1 MLISLLII
9 PILGVLALS
18 PMQDGSATEEQKSR
32 MKQIALFVTILNF
45 LVSLLLWGE
54 FDSNSSQYQFTYE
67 FNQLSFCHLHIGID
81 GLSLYFVL
89 LTTFTMPICILASWE
104 NVQHNLKYFLIAF
117 LMVETLLIALFIVLD
132 LLLFYVFFESVLV
145 PLFLI
150 VGIWGANPIV
160 QQLDGTWVQSSTSD
174 TRIRASFLLFLYTL
188 FGSLFMLLA
197 FLVIIYNVG
206 TSDLQLLSLADISF
220 ESQKILWLAIFL
232 SFAIKTPLVP
242 FHMWL
247 PRAHVEAPLAGSI
260 VLAGLILKLAVY
272 GFLRILIPLLPEA
285 TSYFSPLVQTIAVI
299 TLVYSSLTTLRQT
312 DFKCLVAYSSIAHM
326 SVVVAGVFSN
336 TIQGIEGGIMLSIA
350 HGFVS
355 PALFMLVGGVLYD
368 RYHTRVIR
376 YYRGMTLY
384 MPVFAGLFFAF
395 TIANM
400 GTPTTSNWI
409 GEFLALN
416 GTFMRSP
423 LVGLLMSTGIIFSAG
438 YSIWLFNRICFGA
451 YSPYLSYS
459 NDVNR
464 REYMVLLSL
473 LIPTFVFGIWPN
485 IILNDLHYSV
495 STLLYS

>member
-1 MLISLLII
+1 
-9 PILGVLALS
+9 
-18 PMQDGSATEEQKSR
+18 MQNGTESR
-32 MKQIALFVTILNF
+32 MKQIALFVTLLNF
-45 LVSLLLWGE
+45 LVSLVLWGE
-54 FDSNSSQYQFTYE
+54 FDSNSSQYQFTQE
-67 FNQLSFCHLHIGID
+67 FNQVSFCHLHIGVD

-104 NVQHNLKYFLIAF
+104 NVKHNLKYFLIAF
-117 LMVETLLIALFIVLD
+117 LMVETLLIALFVVLD

-150 VGIWGANPIV
+150 VGIWG
-160 QQLDGTWVQSSTSD
+160 GSE

-188 FGSLFMLLA
+188 FGSLFMLLS

-206 TSDLQLLSLADISF
+206 TSDLQMISLADISF
-220 ESQKILWLAIFL
+220 DSQKILWLGIFL

-285 TSYFSPLVQTIAVI
+285 TEYFSPLVQTIAVI

-368 RYHTRVIR
+368 AFHTRVIR
-376 YYRGMTLY
+376 YYRGMTSY
-384 MPVFAGLFFAF
+384 TPVFSVFFLLF
-395 TIANM
+395 TVANA
-400 GTPTTSNWI
+400 GTPLTSNWV
-409 GEFLALN
+409 GEFLALA
-416 GTFMRSP
+416 GTFQRSP
-423 LVGLLMSTGIIFSAG
+423 VVGLLMSTGIVFSAA
-438 YSIWLFNRICFGA
+438 YSFWLYNRICFGA
-451 YSPYLSYS
+451 YSQYLGYAK
-459 NDVNR
+459 DVSR
-464 REYMVLLSL
+464 REYMILLTL

-495 STLLYS
+495 SGLLYGA

>member
-1 MLISLLII
+1 MLTSLLII
-9 PILGVLALS
+9 PVLGVLALS
-18 PMQDGSATEEQKSR
+18 PMQEGSESR
-32 MKQIALFVTILNF
+32 MKKLALLVTLLNF
-45 LVSLLLWGE
+45 VVSLVLWGE
-54 FDSNSSQYQFTYE
+54 FDSNSSQYQFTADFY
-67 FNQLSFCHLHIGID
+67 QLSFCHFHIGVD

-117 LMVETLLIALFIVLD
+117 LMVETFLIAFFVVLD

-145 PLFLI
+145 PLFLV
-150 VGIWGANPIV
+150 VGIWGA
-160 QQLDGTWVQSSTSD
+160 SE

-206 TSDLQLLSLADISF
+206 TSDLQMISLADISF

-232 SFAIKTPLVP
+232 SFAIKTPLIP

-272 GFLRILIPLLPEA
+272 GFLRILISLLPEA
-285 TSYFSPLVQTIAVI
+285 TAYFSPLVQTIAVI

-326 SVVVAGVFSN
+326 SVVVAGIFSN
-336 TIQGIEGGIMLSIA
+336 TVQGIEGGIMLSIA

-376 YYRGMTLY
+376 YYRGMTTY
-384 MPVFAGLFFAF
+384 MPIFATFFFVF
-395 TIANM
+395 TIANA
-400 GTPTTSNWI
+400 GTPTTRNWV
-409 GEFLALN
+409 GEFLSLN

-423 LVGLLMSTGIIFSAG
+423 VVGLLMSTGIVFSAG

-451 YSPYLSYS
+451 NSPYLSYTT
-459 NDVNR
+459 DVSR
-464 REYMVLLSL
+464 REYMVLLTL
-473 LIPTFVFGIWPN
+473 LIPTIVFGIWPN

-495 STLLYS
+495 STLLYV

>member
-1 MLISLLII
+1 MLTSLLII
-9 PILGVLALS
+9 PVLGVLALS
-18 PMQDGSATEEQKSR
+18 PMQEGSESR
-32 MKQIALFVTILNF
+32 MKKLALLVTLLNF
-45 LVSLLLWGE
+45 VVSLVLWGE
-54 FDSNSSQYQFTYE
+54 FDSNSSQYQFTAE
-67 FNQLSFCHLHIGID
+67 FNQLSFCHFHIGVD

-117 LMVETLLIALFIVLD
+117 LMVETFLIAFFVVLD

-145 PLFLI
+145 PLFLV
-150 VGIWGANPIV
+150 VGIWGA
-160 QQLDGTWVQSSTSD
+160 SE

-206 TSDLQLLSLADISF
+206 TSDLQMISLADISF

-232 SFAIKTPLVP
+232 SFAIKTPLIP

-285 TSYFSPLVQTIAVI
+285 TAYFSPLVQTIAVI

-326 SVVVAGVFSN
+326 SVVVAGIFSN
-336 TIQGIEGGIMLSIA
+336 TVQGIEGGIMLSIA

-376 YYRGMTLY
+376 YYRGMTTY
-384 MPVFAGLFFAF
+384 MPIFATFFFVF
-395 TIANM
+395 TIANA
-400 GTPTTSNWI
+400 GTPTTRNWV
-409 GEFLALN
+409 GEFLSLN

-423 LVGLLMSTGIIFSAG
+423 VVGLLMSTGIVFSAG

-451 YSPYLSYS
+451 NSPYLSYTT
-459 NDVNR
+459 DVTR
-464 REYMVLLSL
+464 REYMVLLTL
-473 LIPTFVFGIWPN
+473 LIPTIVFGIWPN

-495 STLLYS
+495 STLLYV

>member
-1 MLISLLII
+1 MLTSLLII

-18 PMQDGSATEEQKSR
+18 PMQEGSESR
-32 MKQIALFVTILNF
+32 MKKLALLVTLLNF
-45 LVSLLLWGE
+45 VVSLVLWGE
-54 FDSNSSQYQFTYE
+54 FDSNSSQYQFTADWV
-67 FNQLSFCHLHIGID
+67 NLSFCHFHIGVD

-89 LTTFTMPICILASWE
+89 LTTFTMPICILASWD
-104 NVQHNLKYFLIAF
+104 NVKHNLKYFLIAF
-117 LMVETLLIALFIVLD
+117 LMVEAFLIAFFVVLD

-145 PLFLI
+145 PLFLV
-150 VGIWGANPIV
+150 VGIWGAVSPGDPENK
-160 QQLDGTWVQSSTSD
+160 

-206 TSDLQLLSLADISF
+206 TSDLQMISLADISF

-232 SFAIKTPLVP
+232 SFAIKTPLIP

-247 PRAHVEAPLAGSI
+247 PRRHVEAPLAGSI

-285 TSYFSPLVQTIAVI
+285 TAYFSPLVQTIAVI

-326 SVVVAGVFSN
+326 SVVVAGIFSN
-336 TIQGIEGGIMLSIA
+336 TVQGIEGGIMLSIA

-368 RYHTRVIR
+368 RFHTRVIR
-376 YYRGMTLY
+376 YYRGMTTY
-384 MPVFAGLFFAF
+384 MPIFATFFFVF
-395 TIANM
+395 TIANA
-400 GTPTTSNWI
+400 GTPTTRNWV
-409 GEFLALN
+409 GEFLSLN

-423 LVGLLMSTGIIFSAG
+423 VVGLLMSTGIVFSAR

-451 YSPYLSYS
+451 NSPYLSYTY
-459 NDVNR
+459 DVTR
-464 REYMVLLSL
+464 REYMVLLTL
-473 LIPTFVFGIWPN
+473 LIPTIVFGIWPN

-495 STLLYS
+495 STLLYV

>member
-1 MLISLLII
+1 
-9 PILGVLALS
+9 
-18 PMQDGSATEEQKSR
+18 MQEGSESR
-32 MKQIALFVTILNF
+32 MKKLALLVTLLNF
-45 LVSLLLWGE
+45 VVSLVLWGE
-54 FDSNSSQYQFTYE
+54 FDSNSSQYQFTADFY
-67 FNQLSFCHLHIGID
+67 QLSFCHFHIGVD

-117 LMVETLLIALFIVLD
+117 LMVETFLIAFFVVLD

-145 PLFLI
+145 PLFLV
-150 VGIWGANPIV
+150 VGIWGA
-160 QQLDGTWVQSSTSD
+160 SE

-206 TSDLQLLSLADISF
+206 TSDLQMISLADISF

-232 SFAIKTPLVP
+232 SFAIKTPLIP

-285 TSYFSPLVQTIAVI
+285 TAYFSPLVQTIAVI

-326 SVVVAGVFSN
+326 SVVVAGIFSN
-336 TIQGIEGGIMLSIA
+336 TVQGIEGGIMLSIA

-376 YYRGMTLY
+376 YYRGMTTY
-384 MPVFAGLFFAF
+384 MPIFATFFFVF
-395 TIANM
+395 TIANA
-400 GTPTTSNWI
+400 GTPTTRNWV
-409 GEFLALN
+409 GEFLSLN

-423 LVGLLMSTGIIFSAG
+423 VVGLLMSTGIVFSAG

-451 YSPYLSYS
+451 NSPYLSYTT
-459 NDVNR
+459 DVSR
-464 REYMVLLSL
+464 REYMVLLTL
-473 LIPTFVFGIWPN
+473 LIPTIVFGIWPN

-495 STLLYS
+495 STLLYV